1 MTSVVSTVAGGLE
14 TPDFL
19 ELRKGR
25 TVSEAAESYGPRSLY
40 QVVPEKQTNVRGL
53 MGSERGYDVSAV
65 AGAPIPVLGD
75 ERGTKVRFRIIFSQI
90 SWLNNPHAH
99 VEKSKRRGCYIG
111 RRRVGRSFRGR
122 VTPQVRCPCSWKRR
136 CSWSGESRRGLLGYG
151 GEGNGK
157 EKTKDGPRSREGQE
171 RRQGVQVLTCFLYL
185 RDLWYSRATSS
196 SSFLLV
202 LFINI
207 AYTLRILKHYFKC
220 ETKNVKACIKR
231 M

>member
-1 MTSVVSTVAGGLE
+1 MTSVVSTVAVDWRHLY
-14 TPDFL
+14 FL

-90 SWLNNPHAH
+90 SWLNNPHVH

-136 CSWSGESRRGLLGYG
+136 CFLERGVEERTSRIWWRRKWQRKNKRWT
-151 GEGNGK
+151 EIARRTRK
-157 EKTKDGPRSREGQE
+157 EAR
-171 RRQGVQVLTCFLYL
+171 
-185 RDLWYSRATSS
+185 SS
-196 SSFLLV
+196 SSDMFSV
-202 LFINI
+202 L
-207 AYTLRILKHYFKC
+207 A
-220 ETKNVKACIKR
+220 
-231 M
+231 